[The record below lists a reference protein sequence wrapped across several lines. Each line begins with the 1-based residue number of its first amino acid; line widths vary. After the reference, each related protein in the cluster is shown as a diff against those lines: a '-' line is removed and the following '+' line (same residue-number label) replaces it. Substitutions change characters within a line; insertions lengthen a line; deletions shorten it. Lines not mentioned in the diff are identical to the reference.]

1 MTQTVSK
8 TQWPDYSEYGLYL
21 LPRNYQ
27 SQYGFSEENP
37 PGRCLLLLDIKESIT
52 NEFATAANLRRLLHD
67 ADKKISLYLVLPKK
81 KTRKLYEYPTQSEIL
96 QKLGLSYVART
107 QVITPAAA
115 TKQFRDAL
123 GDLRYDTSNLLD
135 FSQKIGVNSDG
146 DTVFFSAYGRY
157 IERYSLDDDG
167 NPVIQR
173 IRASQL
179 PLASCLYVLDKKG
192 EVDQEALSLCVDAYL
207 KQASKHSYDPQS
219 AKQFAQLL
227 FQVRPED
234 IKIGPS
240 LDITTSIIGSVINE
254 ATPLDLTHWQAFN
267 NMMLVNEN
275 VQLHQDM
282 LANSN
287 YQAFFHHTLNQT
299 NNRHRLSA
307 QGKVISLY
315 KASVP
320 APLAPILAS
329 LLLPYFDGSLTD
341 VYSPSIGNGALLAGF
356 KYPLNFN
363 VNEPDSNNFA
373 LLKRFTEWSD
383 RNNKEEPRSAGYFIT
398 NKEIGAVSPTKTYDL
413 SLALLPTGMSPISTL
428 IPFLDDHG
436 GRHLSQY
443 TDMLDQ
449 TLMIETLNERNPDG
463 RSVFLG
469 PIGNNSE
476 IGKIGGQ
483 YVRLLQWL
491 QAYFHDVSVVD
502 LSESLFNQTILPAP
516 SRLYVIGAVKERPRN
531 PTVLNERISHL
542 TESFNIPV
550 FSTYS
555 QLIEFEQA
563 VRLIDTSKRRPEIDM
578 NTNNVVDNEG
588 HSIGAI
594 DEEQSLIS
602 LFYTLRPKPKTNNVT
617 LLKNPKA
624 NLGFAMKSRK
634 AAPMSLYI
642 SNSGESITEEQAHN
656 DTEDVSASTHKQPSK
671 AKKPPNL
678 DLINALADEADD
690 SQVDDDD
697 IGGRY
702 DGEGPDD
709 MGFDI
714 DILAGKTEFNE
725 PDIEGFEGQGHEGPE
740 EPDNP
745 EMDSDARYQSLGDV
759 IITRRTAIVSSNQ
772 YQSIDDSDHA
782 EGLEEAHGNYALE
795 PEDGLHQEQQ
805 EPNFDN
811 DDDDEND
818 DDENDDDES
827 EDDENEDTQNTENTT
842 QETESDNNDSSEGE
856 QTTEDVDEGAT
867 DSTQDDENTTQETES
882 DNNDSSEGEQT
893 TDDVESELDAVH
905 DWFDGADLEPVY
917 YGPRYIDE
925 PQKYLIKRNASNSN
939 QLKAT
944 PPIFNPDNTDPD
956 ADKIFAHEIS
966 KFKNKVVRAHLDR
979 VIQPTAQS
987 HLKSLSIAESH
998 TPALLIIKGRQLS
1011 TLQALPLYD
1020 FADGEALL
1028 SYIQQEKDGYDINS
1042 IFSLS
1047 SYQHNTE
1054 VSPILTKIEQMNTWL
1069 QLEKKDAL
1077 TINILYEVDV
1087 QDFSDLYQLARQYH
1101 ATVQP
1106 SIGRTI
1112 KHDIKAL
1119 KPHGEARLYEYKA
1132 RYWVR
1137 NPEFIAEKAVDMPF
1151 CLAFEPESFN
1161 DDELT
1166 NIANRIVALSN
1177 QNVYKPAFSQ
1187 DFKALATFLLP
1198 TDALSLV
1205 NEIAARLATPK
1216 ELSFLVFMRLTV
1228 QMNALFLAGAHR
1240 FFLYTCNIDSYKEWL
1255 GKLYSHSDA
1264 SNKVLNTKEYL
1275 ASQALD
1281 VDYARHLLKNP
1292 IIPFD
1297 GEAVRQFKIRYNS
1310 DSSYQQSASKVQI
1323 QAQQDVQL
1331 ALMHMQE
1338 LWKQNE
1344 PGFSINAW
1352 FSEHTL
1358 VDANTV
1364 KVEVV
1369 DMVFMAV
1376 TNTLLKRPTYLYSDS
1391 TALQLTHFLEF
1402 VASILDRLNIN
1413 TVCTATGKPLQVA
1426 MHASTEAGVSFVQSN
1441 TIHGKTGID
1450 CVIAVHGSSNIDA
1463 LKDYGTATTIHYI
1476 KQPPPSYAGTV
1487 KHLCQLGQLLPLHK
1501 SELDITLRTLPHTAN
1516 QHIMT
1521 EVYEQYSRAFDGMR
1535 QLGMLAYK
1543 IAGTLK
1549 QALLDDL
1556 LLSCSSSPA
1565 FSWWYENQDTFL
1577 YGVPTESLIA
1587 KRKTYLADLNAS
1599 VALSEGDKAAL
1610 HAIEKGVALFLPNIK
1625 TCNADAWL
1633 SSIYRHLTASLQS
1646 PQVVT
1651 ESLEFIKNG
1660 LQPILLM
1667 EEDYDDLL
1675 HHVLVSEQGR
1685 SLPFSQM
1692 FELKSEKQSLHQELA
1707 SNPTDSAL
1715 LARLS
1720 RVNDLLADFQKQRQD
1735 EVLALVHQKKTF
1747 DRPLII
1753 DALRCFLHEVGQF
1766 YIQDTTGTQ
1775 RALKS
1780 SDARQV
1786 IEQAADYTSFRQ
1798 LLNTLMQMIDDNI
1811 FAKLPLSTI
1820 DVIAQQLKHHGHSLS
1835 YPSKRPYVLQASDSN
1850 NSSWFLDVKA
1860 DTAPTQIDM
1869 HIITSKQAN
1878 DITLLR
1884 HPARQARLM
1893 LASLPSNAY
1902 KLDSTKVDIDQL
1914 APLLSQQSEVIV
1926 WTGTPLSA
1934 IDSVRHDMLSDYLAG
1949 TTDTNPFLSS
1959 SAQIAASQYLHTVM
1973 HLVPT
1978 AHVHINSDMAYL
1990 LSLIAQKPKA
2000 AQQQHLA
2007 SLQDK
2012 LLTQSNL
2019 NDSVESYD
2027 HPRLPQA
2034 VFTRRT
2040 PAQSKSNL
2048 SVHALLAKQASI
2060 NSLASSSASLF
2071 LGREGS
2077 IHDIYYKDHY
2087 KPMDL
2092 DAVLNQAAK
2101 LTIAFKNDLNNLIDN
2116 HPDKDRIYTSL
2127 ADHESNPEADY
2138 FIELDD
2144 NKKKAYVYKH
2154 LVRDMAYRG
2163 IKHRIAS
2170 DLYDNQNNMPA
2181 LFNTYRALIA
2191 HELVNT
2197 SDRYQSVRVLCELI
2211 QELTGVSKYAEQ
2223 LQAQL
2228 IAKDVIDYQVDAV
2241 CQLSSDDITLLKLP
2255 VITCRPKPHLKS
2267 SVLSRNVPAISRMFG
2282 RYFSEVAPNDNVFL
2296 GKNEWLITCGFKLPH
2311 YERVFDLN
2319 NLVCY
2324 VANVGNDAN
2333 KAPTTFLTNARH
2345 LYTDYVERKA
2355 LLVES
2360 THDVYQGNLTLV
2372 FEPHNAGFK
2381 LRKKQAVSEIMPHSL
2396 PITWQQLETDM
2407 QLFGETK
2414 GIGYEQVLMGENEYY
2429 AYCKNAPDL
2438 FEPVRFNDVSGKY
2451 HTAMRMTDQ
2460 AKARF
2465 LNFRTFFEH
2474 VIPLKPTIVIDYLT
2488 RSLTQQSPTLIVS
2501 CYSNVIDSSISLE
2514 VIHNGDMAI
2523 LCIEAKR
2530 SSAGA
2535 QLAGMLSGIDGKLT
2549 SPQLFKHFLF
2559 DSDIALLVKE
2569 LGLSGFYVTEAD
2581 SMLLSTT
2588 EAYAENLL
2596 SSTEN
2601 IGAKQAPSLSKKTPI
2616 AMIGRIAKTLTR
2628 SV

>member
-27 SQYGFSEENP
+27 SQYGFSEEKP
-37 PGRCLLLLDIKESIT
+37 PGRCLLLLDIKQSIT
-52 NEFATAANLRRLLHD
+52 NESATAANLRRLLHD
-67 ADKKISLYLVLPKK
+67 ADKKISLYLVLPKEK
-81 KTRKLYEYPTQSEIL
+81 RRNVYEYPTQSEIL
-96 QKLGLSYVART
+96 QKLELAYVART

-135 FSQKIGVNSDG
+135 FSQEIGVNSDG

-157 IERYSLDDDG
+157 VERYNLDDDN

-227 FQVRPED
+227 FQTRPED

-240 LDITTSIIGSVINE
+240 LDITTSIISSVINE
-254 ATPLDLTHWQAFN
+254 ATPLDLIHWQAFN

-287 YQAFFHHTLNQT
+287 YQAFFHNTLNQT

-307 QGKVISLY
+307 PGKVVSLY
-315 KASVP
+315 KPSIP

-329 LLLPYFDGSLTD
+329 LLVPCFDGSLTD
-341 VYSPSIGNGALLAGF
+341 VYSPAIGNGALLAGF

-363 VNEPDSNNFA
+363 VNEPDSSNFA

-383 RNNKEEPRSAGYFIT
+383 RNNKGQEGKAGYFIT
-398 NKEIGAVSPTKTYDL
+398 NKEIGVISPTKPYDL
-413 SLALLPTGMSPISTL
+413 SLVLLPTGMSPISTL

-449 TLMIETLNERNPDG
+449 TLIIEALNERNPDG

-469 PIGNNSE
+469 PIDKDSE
-476 IGKIGGQ
+476 IGKVGGQ

-502 LSESLFNQTILPAP
+502 LSASLFSQTVMPTP
-516 SRLYVIGAVKERPRN
+516 SRLYVIGAVKEKPRN

-542 TESFNIPV
+542 TENFNIPV
-550 FSTYS
+550 FNTYS
-555 QLIEFEQA
+555 QLTEFEQA
-563 VRLIDTSKRRPEIDM
+563 VRLIDTAKRRPEIDM
-578 NTNNVVDNEG
+578 NTNNVLNDDSK
-588 HSIGAI
+588 SIGSI
-594 DEEQSLIS
+594 EEEQSLIS

-617 LLKNPKA
+617 LLKKSKA
-624 NLGFAMKSRK
+624 NLGLAVKATK
-634 AAPMSLYI
+634 AAPIPLYI
-642 SNSGESITEEQAHN
+642 SNSGESITEDQAHN
-656 DTEDVSASTHKQPSK
+656 DTEDVTASTPNQPSED
-671 AKKPPNL
+671 KKGPDL
-678 DLINALADEADD
+678 DFLNALADEADD
-690 SQVDDDD
+690 SHVDNDDVSSQYDEERPDD
-697 IGGRY
+697 IS
-702 DGEGPDD
+702 
-709 MGFDI
+709 MNV
-714 DILAGKTEFNE
+714 DILTGNTEFNE
-725 PDIEGFEGQGHEGPE
+725 PDIDGFESQNPQHEEPE
-740 EPDNP
+740 EPEEP
-745 EMDSDARYQSLGDV
+745 EMDGDTKYQSLGDV
-759 IITRRTAIVSSNQ
+759 IITRRTAIVSSTH
-772 YQSIDDSDHA
+772 YQSIDDSNHI
-782 EGLEEAHGNYALE
+782 EEPEDSHNNYATE
-795 PEDGLHQEQQ
+795 PEDGFHQEQQ
-805 EPNFDN
+805 APTFDE
-811 DDDDEND
+811 DEDDE
-818 DDENDDDES
+818 DDES
-827 EDDENEDTQNTENTT
+827 EDDEVNDTQDAESVAE
-842 QETESDNNDSSEGE
+842 ET
-856 QTTEDVDEGAT
+856 
-867 DSTQDDENTTQETES
+867 
-882 DNNDSSEGEQT
+882 EGEQT
-893 TDDVESELDAVH
+893 TDDVENDLDASH
-905 DWFDGADLEPVY
+905 AWFDGADLEPVY

-925 PQKYLIKRNASNSN
+925 PQKYLIKRDASNSN

-998 TPALLIIKGRQLS
+998 LPALLIIKAGQLS

-1054 VSPILTKIEQMNTWL
+1054 VSSMLTKIEQMNTWL
-1069 QLEKKDAL
+1069 QLEKTDAL
-1077 TINILYEVDV
+1077 TVRILYEADV
-1087 QDFSDLYQLARQYH
+1087 QDFSDLYQLASRYH

-1106 SIGRTI
+1106 SIGRAI

-1132 RYWVR
+1132 RYWAR
-1137 NPEFIAEKAVDMPF
+1137 NPEFIAEKVIDMPF
-1151 CLAFEPESFN
+1151 CLAFEPDSFN
-1161 DDELT
+1161 DDELA
-1166 NIANRIVALSN
+1166 NIANRIVVLSN

-1187 DFKALATFLLP
+1187 DFKALATYLLP

-1205 NEIAARLATPK
+1205 NEIATRLAAPK

-1264 SNKVLNTKEYL
+1264 SNKILNTKEYL

-1292 IIPFD
+1292 VIPFD
-1297 GEAVRQFKIRYNS
+1297 GEAIRQFKVRYNS

-1323 QAQQDVQL
+1323 QAQQNVQL
-1331 ALMHMQE
+1331 ALLHMQE

-1358 VDANTV
+1358 IDANTV

-1376 TNTLLKRPTYLYSDS
+1376 TNTLLKRPTYLYSDN
-1391 TALQLTHFLEF
+1391 TALPLTQFLGF
-1402 VASILDRLNIN
+1402 VVSVLDRLNIN
-1413 TVCTATGKPLQVA
+1413 TVCTATGKTLQA
-1426 MHASTEAGVSFVQSN
+1426 TMHASTEAGVSFVQSN
-1441 TIHGKTGID
+1441 AIHGKTGVD
-1450 CVIAVHGSSNIDA
+1450 CVVAVHGNSDIAA
-1463 LKDYGTATTIHYI
+1463 LKNCGTATTIHYI
-1476 KQPPPSYAGTV
+1476 KQPPPRYAGTV

-1501 SELDITLRTLPHTAN
+1501 PELNITLRTLPHTAN
-1516 QHIMT
+1516 QHVMT

-1587 KRKTYLADLNAS
+1587 KRKTYLVDLNAS
-1599 VALSEGDKAAL
+1599 VTLSEGDKAAL
-1610 HAIEKGVALFLPNIK
+1610 HAIEEGVALFLPNIK

-1707 SNPTDSAL
+1707 RNPTDSVL

-1720 RVNDLLADFQKQRQD
+1720 RVDDLLADFQKQRQD

-1747 DRPLII
+1747 DRPLVV
-1753 DALRCFLHEVGQF
+1753 DAIRCFLHEINRF
-1766 YIQDTTGTQ
+1766 YIQDTNGTQ
-1775 RALKS
+1775 RALMT

-1786 IEQAADYTSFRQ
+1786 IEQAADYNSFRQ

-1811 FAKLPLSTI
+1811 FAKLPLSTL
-1820 DVIAQQLKHHGHSLS
+1820 DVIAQQLKHHGHSLN
-1835 YPSKRPYVLQASDSN
+1835 YPAKRPYVLQASNNDSGL
-1850 NSSWFLDVKA
+1850 WFLDVPA
-1860 DTAPTQIDM
+1860 IVAPKQIDM
-1869 HIITSKQAN
+1869 HIITSEQAQ
-1878 DITLLR
+1878 DITPLR
-1884 HPARQARLM
+1884 HPARQARLI
-1893 LASLPSNAY
+1893 LANLPSSAY
-1902 KLDSTKVDIDQL
+1902 KFDSTKVAINQL
-1914 APLLSQQSEVIV
+1914 APLLSQQSEVVV
-1926 WTGTPLSA
+1926 WSGAPLSA
-1934 IDSVRHDMLSDYLAG
+1934 IDGVRHDMLSDYLAD
-1949 TTDTNPFLSS
+1949 TTDDNPFLSS
-1959 SAQIAASQYLHTVM
+1959 SAQIAAFQYLHTVM

-1978 AHVHINSDMAYL
+1978 THVHINSDMAYL
-1990 LSLIAQKPKA
+1990 LSLIAQKPQA
-2000 AQQQHLA
+2000 AQQQHLT

-2019 NDSVESYD
+2019 NDSMENYG

-2040 PAQSKSNL
+2040 PAQSNSGL
-2048 SVHALLAKQASI
+2048 SAHALLAKHASI
-2060 NSLASSSASLF
+2060 GSHARSRASLF
-2071 LGREGS
+2071 LGSEDN
-2077 IHDIYYKDHY
+2077 IHDIYYQDHY
-2087 KPMDL
+2087 KPMEL
-2092 DAVLNQAAK
+2092 DAVLNQTAK
-2101 LTIAFKNDLNNLIDN
+2101 LTIGFKNDLNSLIDN

-2154 LVRDMAYRG
+2154 LIRDMAYRG

-2181 LFNTYRALIA
+2181 LFNTNRALIA

-2197 SDRYQSVRVLCELI
+2197 RNNYQRVRVLCEFI

-2228 IAKDVIDYQVDAV
+2228 IAKDLVDYQVDAV

-2255 VITCRPKPHLKS
+2255 VISCRPKAHLKS
-2267 SVLSRNVPAISRMFG
+2267 SVLARNVPAINRMFG

-2319 NLVCY
+2319 NLLCY
-2324 VANVGNDAN
+2324 VANIGNDAN
-2333 KAPTTFLTNARH
+2333 KASTTFLTNARH

-2355 LLVES
+2355 LLVAS
-2360 THDVYQGNLTLV
+2360 THDVYQGNLTLI
-2372 FEPHNAGFK
+2372 FEPLNAGFK
-2381 LRKKQAVSEIMPHSL
+2381 LRKKQVVSEIIPHSL
-2396 PITWQQLETDM
+2396 PITWPQLETDM

-2429 AYCKNAPDL
+2429 AYCKNAPDF

-2474 VIPLKPTIVIDYLT
+2474 VIPLKPTIAIEYLT
-2488 RSLTQQSPTLIVS
+2488 RSLTQQSPALIVS
-2501 CYSNVIDSSISLE
+2501 CYSDAIDSSIKIKVVDS
-2514 VIHNGDMAI
+2514 GDMAV

-2530 SSAGA
+2530 TSAGA
-2535 QLAGMLSGIDGKLT
+2535 QLAGVLSHIDGKLT
-2549 SPQLFKHFLF
+2549 SPQLFKYFLF

-2569 LGLSGFYVTEAD
+2569 LGLSGFYVTDVD
-2581 SMLLSTT
+2581 SMLLSMS
-2588 EAYAENLL
+2588 EAHVNNLL
-2596 SSTEN
+2596 SNTEN
-2601 IGAKQAPSLSKKTPI
+2601 ISTKQAPSLSKKNPM
-2616 AMIGRIAKTLTR
+2616 AMIGRMAKTLTR